1 MERRKGRRGFKTSR
15 HKWEGAWRISKAAQ
29 HGWKGGKGVEDAKP
43 LDIANVYEEQILPHR
58 ENRRGNT
65 VKGCTLHRTS
75 RPLKPVLNP
84 G

>member
-1 MERRKGRRGFKTSR
+1 MED
-15 HKWEGAWRISKAAQ
+15 SKQ
-29 HGWKGGKGVEDAKP
+29 LDTDGKGGKGVEDAKP